1 VSELSAGL
9 EELMAQHRRIGSPVP
24 DYLRPGQP
32 AERVR
37 DGVVATV
44 GVDPP
49 AGAIDLFV
57 WHDGIDNE
65 AWERDDVGTGFAR
78 LFGDTYFAPLADAIR
93 HYRDRIETDEM
104 TARYSLPGEAVQT
117 WKPSWFPVF
126 SEGWETY
133 GIECDPG
140 SPDRG
145 HLYDP
150 SWDPPA
156 SVGPGPRFRDMLH
169 LVESAIRRF
178 QAGGYTWDAATR
190 FLEERR
196 EVLEP
201 LYEREI
207 AEARA

>member
-1 VSELSAGL
+1 MS
-9 EELMAQHRRIGSPVP
+9 QHRRIGSPVP

-32 AERVR
+32 ADRVLEQIVA
-37 DGVVATV
+37 VVR
-44 GVDPP
+44 VDAP
-49 AGAIDLFV
+49 ADAIDLFS

-65 AWERDDVGTGFAR
+65 SWERDDVGTGFAR
-78 LFGDTYFAPLADAIR
+78 LFGDTHFAPLGDAVR
-93 HYRDRIETDEM
+93 HYRERIETDQI
-104 TARYSLPGEAVQT
+104 TARYSMPGDAVQT

-140 SPDRG
+140 NPDRG
-145 HLYDP
+145 RLYDP

-178 QAGGYTWDAATR
+178 QAGGYVWDTATR
-190 FLEERR
+190 FLEERG

-207 AEARA
+207 AEARR